1 MAGTLFAQPR
11 VGGRV
16 EGRLFLTES
25 GVRPWLA
32 LGGAGFLDGDLGA
45 HVSVGAGTHVGPVH
59 VALDAGFE
67 YFPKKSLTV
76 ERLAGLVGLRVGM
89 RL

>member
-1 MAGTLFAQPR
+1 
-11 VGGRV
+11 
-16 EGRLFLTES
+16 
-25 GVRPWLA
+25 
-32 LGGAGFLDGDLGA
+32 
-45 HVSVGAGTHVGPVH
+45 VH

-67 YFPKKSLTV
+67 YFPRKSLTV